1 MSPFFYFLSF
11 NRLWYSF
18 LYLEIVKIHDFL
30 RWKLWNQNFVWLDSG
45 NIHIKESKYPSFTF
59 SKELRTKFVWSHGL
73 IDLQSKSMDSFLY
86 DWDLHHEIVNEYW

>member
-1 MSPFFYFLSF
+1 MTFWGENCEIRILSG
-11 NRLWYSF
+11 SIQ
-18 LYLEIVKIHDFL
+18 ET
-30 RWKLWNQNFVWLDSG
+30 
-45 NIHIKESKYPSFTF
+45 HIKESKYPSFTF